1 MKKVN
6 VGMIGSG
13 FAAVL
18 HAESYQ
24 RVCGLEVVM
33 KAVAS
38 VAPDAQ
44 KFADKFGFEKLY
56 TDYREMLRD
65 PEIDVVDIITPPVL
79 HAPMIK
85 DALAAGKHVICE
97 KPLTGYF
104 GEPGETGK
112 VGLTSK
118 RVMYEK
124 VMAELDELKAVVESS
139 GKIFMY
145 AENFCYAPAVLKT
158 AEIVKAKNSKI
169 LYLRAEEGHSGSHA
183 PHAAQWQMSGGGS
196 FIRQGCH
203 PLSAAL
209 FLKQLEA
216 ANRGE
221 TVTLASVMADVGV
234 TAACL
239 TEEEKKNIAARPVDV
254 EDQASVLVSF
264 SDGTKANITA
274 GDFVLGGV
282 RNVVEV
288 YTNDGSYLSNIAPNN
303 HLMAYDVDEEH
314 LAGVYMTEKV
324 ETKAGWQQVFIDENY
339 ARGYVSELQDFMECV
354 AYGRQP
360 LSGFDLAYDTAK
372 VVYAAYLSAEEG
384 VRVKL

>member
-13 FAAVL
+13 FASVL

-33 KAVAS
+33 KAVS
-38 VAPDAQ
+38 SIAPDVQA
-44 KFADKFGFEKLY
+44 FADRFGFEKVY

-65 PEIDVVDIITPPVL
+65 PEIDVVDIITPPVM
-79 HAPMIK
+79 HAVMIK

-104 GEPGETGK
+104 GEPGEEGPVGK
-112 VGLTSK
+112 TAK

-124 VMAELDELKAVVESS
+124 VLAELDDLKKAVESS
-139 GKIFMY
+139 GRLFMY

-158 AEIVKAKNSKI
+158 VEIVKAKNSKI
-169 LYLRAEEGHSGSHA
+169 LYMRAEEGHSGSHA
-183 PHAAQWQMSGGGS
+183 PHAAQWKMSGGGS

-209 FLKQLEA
+209 FLKQVEA
-216 ANRGE
+216 AHRGE
-221 TVTLASVMADVGV
+221 TVAPASVMADVGM

-288 YTNDGSYLSNIAPNN
+288 YTNDGTYLSNIAPNN
-303 HLMAYDVDEEH
+303 HLMAYDVDAEH
-314 LAGVYMTEKV
+314 LANVYITEKV
-324 ETKAGWQQVFIDENY
+324 ENKAGWQPVFIDENY
-339 ARGYVSELQDFMECV
+339 ARGYVGELQDFMECV

-384 VRVKL
+384 VRVRL

>member
-13 FAAVL
+13 FAAHL

-38 VAPDAQ
+38 LAPDAQ
-44 KFADKFGFEKLY
+44 AFADKFGFEKLY
-56 TDYREMLRD
+56 SDYREMLRD
-65 PEIDVVDIITPPVL
+65 PEIDVVDIITPPVA

-169 LYLRAEEGHSGSHA
+169 LYMRAEEGHSGSHA
-183 PHAAQWQMSGGGS
+183 PHAAQWKMSGGGS

-221 TVTLASVMADVGV
+221 TVGLASVMADVGV
-234 TAACL
+234 TAECL
-239 TEEEKKNIAARPVDV
+239 SEEEKKNIAARPVDV

-264 SDGTKANITA
+264 TDGTKANITA

>member
-1 MKKVN
+1 
-6 VGMIGSG
+6 
-13 FAAVL
+13 
-18 HAESYQ
+18 
-24 RVCGLEVVM
+24 M

-38 VAPDAQ
+38 VASDAQ
-44 KFADKFGFEKLY
+44 AFADKFGFQTLY
-56 TDYREMLRD
+56 TDYREMLKD
-65 PEIDVVDIITPPVL
+65 PEIDVIDIITPPVL

-104 GEPGETGK
+104 GEPEETGL
-112 VGLTSK
+112 VGKTSK
-118 RVMYEK
+118 RLMYEK
-124 VMAELDELKAVVESS
+124 VMAELDDLKQAVKES

-169 LYLRAEEGHSGSHA
+169 LYMRAEEGHSGSHA
-183 PHAAQWQMSGGGS
+183 PHAAQWKMSGGGS

-216 ANRGE
+216 AHRGE

-234 TAACL
+234 TAQCL
-239 TEEEKKNIAARPVDV
+239 SEEEKQHIAARPIDV

-303 HLMAYDVDEEH
+303 HLMAYDVNEEH
-314 LAGVYMTEKV
+314 LGGVYMTEKV

-339 ARGYVSELQDFMECV
+339 ARGYVGELQDFMECV
-354 AYGRQP
+354 AYGREP

-384 VRVKL
+384 IRVKL